1 MADIKQV
8 ADAADMIVN
17 GYAYT
22 HTAQDFRVC
31 NLNSEHCAVFSPTC
45 EMLETNMDNI
55 ELHIARSYLLKNLE
69 LLEG

>member
-1 MADIKQV
+1 MNDIEKRKLADQ
-8 ADAADMIVN
+8 ADMIVN

-31 NLNSEHCAVFSPTC
+31 NLNSE
-45 EMLETNMDNI
+45 TNMDNI